1 MRTTFRHLLQIM
13 QISYCHALHRLAQT
27 HLSSHRA
34 QHMH

>member
-1 MRTTFRHLLQIM
+1 MRTTFRHLLQIL
-13 QISYCHALHRLAQT
+13 QTSYCRALRRLAQV